1 MAYVIEYTITAGG
14 RPYIGHGTSHMEALY
29 RFIED
34 PPSHYGWHPG
44 QYAVTDGEEIHFTG
58 PTQKDFADRE
68 YYRSAFRRAEQA
80 VLEATTPLPGRAGGK
95 GSRDARKRL
104 EGMRNTREPAAASVT
119 ITFVMEA
126 RTVFDAVSP
135 KVRAHRQ
142 RQPDVEAAVRKV
154 AAKGQIRLLVNAER
168 QTPSEELLRGVPDDI
183 GARGVRMH
191 GKLIPWDDIDGAEAY
206 VEEVAA

>member
-34 PPSHYGWHPG
+34 PPSHYGWHSG
-44 QYAVTDGEEIHFTG
+44 QYAVTDGEEIHVTG

-80 VLEATTPLPGRAGGK
+80 VLEGGQ
-95 GSRDARKRL
+95 GIRDARKRL

-168 QTPSEELLRGVPDDI
+168 QTPSEKLLRGVPDDI